1 MLNRSKRFGPGVKN
15 LFREYGWPG
24 NVRELA
30 NIVELAVI
38 LSSGEFIM
46 PADIPIHK
54 GNHDKFQALP
64 LRQVEQDYIEKVLRK
79 TSGNKTQAA
88 EMLGIS
94 LRNLYRKL
102 DQYKRPAN

>member
-1 MLNRSKRFGPGVKN
+1 
-15 LFREYGWPG
+15 
-24 NVRELA
+24 
-30 NIVELAVI
+30 
-38 LSSGEFIM
+38 M

-54 GNHDKFQALP
+54 GNHDKFQVLRS
-64 LRQVEQDYIEKVLRK
+64 RQVEQDYIEKVLRK

-94 LRNLYRKL
+94 LWNSYRKL